1 MTYRQAKKLRVGD
14 KVNAK
19 KFLLNEF
26 ITPIQITEIQTEK
39 KTSSSATKTAACI
52 ITQHSGQSN
61 NLYMGRCVQLV
72 KTADCKSAT

>member
-26 ITPIQITEIQTEK
+26 ITPIQITEIQTEEK
-39 KTSSSATKTAACI
+39 DIFVCDENGRLYHHTALRPI
-52 ITQHSGQSN
+52 
-61 NLYMGRCVQLV
+61 
-72 KTADCKSAT
+72 K

>member
-26 ITPIQITEIQTEK
+26 TTPIQITEIQTEEK
-39 KTSSSATKTAACI
+39 DIFVQDENGRLYHHTALRPI
-52 ITQHSGQSN
+52 
-61 NLYMGRCVQLV
+61 
-72 KTADCKSAT
+72 K

>member
-26 ITPIQITEIQTEK
+26 ITPIQITKIQTEEK
-39 KTSSSATKTAACI
+39 DIFISDENQPHSLTVKHSALTRDSLVRI
-52 ITQHSGQSN
+52 
-61 NLYMGRCVQLV
+61 QLRLPYGV
-72 KTADCKSAT
+72 VLKRL

>member
-26 ITPIQITEIQTEK
+26 ITPIQITEIHTEEK
-39 KTSSSATKTAACI
+39 DIFVQDENGRLYHHTALRPI
-52 ITQHSGQSN
+52 KYSRI
-61 NLYMGRCVQLV
+61 V
-72 KTADCKSAT
+72 

>member
-26 ITPIQITEIQTEK
+26 ITPIQITEIQTEEK
-39 KTSSSATKTAACI
+39 DIFVSDENGCLYHHTALKPI
-52 ITQHSGQSN
+52 
-61 NLYMGRCVQLV
+61 
-72 KTADCKSAT
+72 K